1 MSRQS
6 RTLTVGAVLCLVLGV
21 LSFTLRVP
29 YLVESPGPT
38 FNTLGTSGGKDIIQ
52 VVGHPTSRTSGHLN
66 LMTVLSDTE
75 KTTVAGALVGWLRH
89 DEVVVPYDAI
99 YPPGTTK
106 QQQNAVNAEDFTASQ
121 DNATAAAACELGY
134 PKGFGIFSVADDSPN
149 KGVLKPGDRLVSV
162 DGTSVSDDDSL
173 LKVLAGHHP
182 GDKITVVVVRDGQ
195 QTTVTATLGQP
206 TADQSGQSSQPT
218 PSPSA
223 SDSST
228 PRLGVSVGVGC
239 LLPFQVSLSLTGIGG
254 PSAGLM
260 FALGIID
267 KVSDHDLTH
276 GRFIAGTGTIDPTG
290 AVGQIG
296 GIALK
301 MIAARRAG
309 ATIFLAPASNCSD
322 VKGNVPKGLDVV
334 KVSTLHEAITDLDTL
349 ARGGTVPHC

>member
-6 RTLTVGAVLCLVLGV
+6 RTLAVGAVLCLVLGV

-38 FNTLGTSGGKDIIQ
+38 FNTLGQNDGKEIIA
-52 VVGHPTSRTSGHLN
+52 VNGHPTTPTSGHLN

-99 YPPGTTK
+99 YPPGTSK
-106 QQQNAVNAEDFTASQ
+106 QQQNAANAEDFAASQ

-149 KGVLKPGDRLVSV
+149 KAVLKPGDRLVSLN
-162 DGTSVSDDDSL
+162 GTPVPDDATL
-173 LKVLAGHHP
+173 RKVISASHA
-182 GDKITVVVVRDGQ
+182 GDKLAVGLVRNGKQ
-195 QTTVTATLGQP
+195 LTVTATLGEP
-206 TADQSGQSSQPT
+206 AAG
-218 PSPSA
+218 
-223 SDSST
+223 SST

-239 LLPFQVSLSLTGIGG
+239 LLPFQVTLSLAGIGG
-254 PSAGLM
+254 PSAGMM

-267 KVSDHDLTH
+267 KISNHDLTH
-276 GRFIAGTGTIDPTG
+276 GRFIAGTGTIDPSG
-290 AVGQIG
+290 QVGQIG

-309 ATIFLAPASNCSD
+309 ATIFLAPASNCPD
-322 VKGNVPKGLDVV
+322 VKGNIPSGLNVV

-349 ARGGTVPHC
+349 AGGGSVPHC

>member
-6 RTLTVGAVLCLVLGV
+6 RTLVVGAVLCLVLGV

-38 FNTLGTSGGKDIIQ
+38 FNTLGQSDGKDIIE
-52 VVGHPTSRTSGHLN
+52 VTGHPTSTTTGHLN

-75 KTTVAGALVGWLRH
+75 KTTVAGALTGWLRH

-106 QQQNAVNAEDFTASQ
+106 QQQDAANAQDFTASQ

-149 KGVLKPGDRLVSV
+149 KDVFKPGDQLVSV
-162 DGTSVSDDDSL
+162 NGVAVPDEPTL
-173 LKVLAGHHP
+173 RKVLGTLQPGAKAAVAVIRAGKP
-182 GDKITVVVVRDGQ
+182 ITVS
-195 QTTVTATLGQP
+195 ATLGQP
-206 TADQSGQSSQPT
+206 SSG
-218 PSPSA
+218 
-223 SDSST
+223 SST

-239 LLPFQVSLSLTGIGG
+239 LLPFRVDLSLTGIGG

-267 KVSDHDLTH
+267 KISAHDLTH

-309 ATIFLAPASNCSD
+309 ATVFLAPASNCPD
-322 VKGNVPKGLDVV
+322 VKGNIPSGLNVV
-334 KVSTLHEAITDLDTL
+334 KVNTLHEAITDLDTL
-349 ARGGTVPHC
+349 AGGGAVPHC

>member
-6 RTLTVGAVLCLVLGV
+6 RTLALGAVLCLILGV

-38 FNTLGTSGGKDIIQ
+38 FNTLGQSDGKDIIA
-52 VVGHPTSRTSGHLN
+52 VSGHPTSATSGHLN

-75 KTTVAGALVGWLRH
+75 KTTVAGALEGWLRH

-134 PKGFGIFSVADDSPN
+134 PKGFGIFSVSDDSPN
-149 KGVLKPGDRLVSV
+149 KDVFKPGDRLVSV
-162 DGTSVSDDDSL
+162 AGAAVPDDTTLRS
-173 LKVLAGHHP
+173 VLASHKP
-182 GDKITVVVVRDGQ
+182 GDKLTIDLVRAGKPA
-195 QTTVTATLGQP
+195 TVTATLGQP
-206 TADQSGQSSQPT
+206 ASGSN
-218 PSPSA
+218 
-223 SDSST
+223 T
-228 PRLGVSVGVGC
+228 PRLGVSVGDGC

-254 PSAGLM
+254 PSAGMM

-267 KVSDHDLTH
+267 KVSDHDLTR
-276 GRFIAGTGTIDPTG
+276 GRFVAGTGTIDPSG
-290 AVGQIG
+290 QVGQIG

-309 ATIFLAPASNCSD
+309 ATIFLAPASNCAD
-322 VKGNVPKGLDVV
+322 VKGNIPKGLDVV

-349 ARGGTVPHC
+349 STGGSVPHC

>member
-6 RTLTVGAVLCLVLGV
+6 RTLIFGAVLCLVLGV

-38 FNTLGTSGGKDIIQ
+38 FNTLGQSDGKDIIA
-52 VVGHPTSRTSGHLN
+52 VSGHPTSKTSGHLN

-75 KTTVAGALVGWLRH
+75 KTTVAGALEGWLRH

-106 QQQNAVNAEDFTASQ
+106 QQQNAVNAQDFTASQ

-149 KGVLKPGDRLVSV
+149 KNVLRPGDRLVSV
-162 DGTSVSDDDSL
+162 GGTPVPDEGTL
-173 LKVLAGHHP
+173 RKVLGTHQQGEKVAVGL
-182 GDKITVVVVRDGQ
+182 VRDGKQ
-195 QTTVTATLGQP
+195 LTATATLGP
-206 TADQSGQSSQPT
+206 PA
-218 PSPSA
+218 A
-223 SDSST
+223 DSST

-239 LLPFQVSLSLTGIGG
+239 LLPYQISLSLTGIGG
-254 PSAGLM
+254 PSAGMM

-267 KVSDHDLTH
+267 KVSNHDLTH
-276 GRFIAGTGTIDPTG
+276 GRFIAGTGTIDPSG
-290 AVGQIG
+290 EIGPIG
-296 GIALK
+296 GISLK

-309 ATIFLAPASNCSD
+309 ATIFLAPATNCAD
-322 VKGNVPKGLDVV
+322 VKGNIPKGLNVV
-334 KVSTLHEAITDLDTL
+334 KVDTLHAAITDLDTL
-349 ARGGTVPHC
+349 ASGGSVPHC

>member
-6 RTLTVGAVLCLVLGV
+6 RTLIFGAVLCLVLGV

-38 FNTLGTSGGKDIIQ
+38 FNTLGQNDGKEIIA
-52 VVGHPTSRTSGHLN
+52 VSGHPSSKTSGHLN

-75 KTTVAGALVGWLRH
+75 KTTVVGALEGWLRH
-89 DEVVVPYDAI
+89 DQVVVPYDAI

-106 QQQNAVNAEDFTASQ
+106 QQQNAANAQDFAASQ

-149 KGVLKPGDRLVSV
+149 KNVLQPGDRLVSL
-162 DGTSVSDDDSL
+162 DGAAVPDDATL
-173 LKVLAGHHP
+173 RKVIGTHQP
-182 GDKITVVVVRDGQ
+182 GEKVAVRLVRDGKQ
-195 QTTVTATLGQP
+195 LTETATLGQP
-206 TADQSGQSSQPT
+206 AAG
-218 PSPSA
+218 
-223 SDSST
+223 SST

-239 LLPFQVSLSLTGIGG
+239 LLPFQVSLSLAGIGG
-254 PSAGLM
+254 PSAGMM

-267 KVSDHDLTH
+267 KVGNHDLTR
-276 GRFIAGTGTIDPTG
+276 GRFIAGTGTIDPSGT
-290 AVGQIG
+290 VGQIG
-296 GIALK
+296 GISLK

-322 VKGNVPKGLDVV
+322 VKGNIPKGLDVV

-349 ARGGTVPHC
+349 ASGGSVPHC